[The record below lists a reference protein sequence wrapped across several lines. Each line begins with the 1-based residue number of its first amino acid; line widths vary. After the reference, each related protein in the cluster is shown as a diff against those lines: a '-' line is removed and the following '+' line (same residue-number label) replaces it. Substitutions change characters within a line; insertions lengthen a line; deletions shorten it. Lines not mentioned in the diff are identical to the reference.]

1 MFDRLFK
8 RRSTGLDV
16 SSATDKGYA
25 IHASL
30 QELIGL
36 RMYARQLSFASTV
49 PSSNLMVGNHLSRF
63 KGRGMDYLESRN
75 YQPGDDIRN
84 MDWRVTARTGQ
95 PHIKLFQEERQRPV
109 LIMLDLN
116 PGMFFASQGR
126 FKSVIAAQAAAI
138 LAWAAA
144 SHGDRVGGLI
154 LNREHVEQPPQGNKN
169 GILSF
174 LHQLAEHSNP
184 EIYIRSSS
192 AQSPDQQQQPATDFE
207 NGLKRLARIA
217 RPGSLVFILSDFY
230 QLNEQSIQQL
240 AQLQANCECV
250 LVRILDAL
258 ETTPPPANR
267 YSVTNGRQQSV
278 LNTADTRQA
287 EQYRLWFSQHQ
298 AELDKVSRQLA
309 IPRIEL
315 NTSEHPIQR
324 LRKVFSNKSASRK
337 PVSLRANRR

>member
-1 MFDRLFK
+1 
-8 RRSTGLDV
+8 
-16 SSATDKGYA
+16 
-25 IHASL
+25 
-30 QELIGL
+30 
-36 RMYARQLSFASTV
+36 
-49 PSSNLMVGNHLSRF
+49 
-63 KGRGMDYLESRN
+63 
-75 YQPGDDIRN
+75 
-84 MDWRVTARTGQ
+84 
-95 PHIKLFQEERQRPV
+95 
-109 LIMLDLN
+109 
-116 PGMFFASQGR
+116 MFFASQGR

-138 LAWAAA
+138 LAWSAA

-154 LNREHVEQPPQGNKN
+154 LNQEHVEQPPLGNKN

-174 LHQLAEHSNP
+174 LHQIAEHSDP
-184 EIYIRSSS
+184 ENYIKSSS
-192 AQSPDQQQQPATDFE
+192 TQSAVPGTIQATRFE

-230 QLNEQSIQQL
+230 QLNEKSVQQL
-240 AQLQANCECV
+240 AQLKANCECV
-250 LVRILDAL
+250 LVRVLDTL

-267 YSVTNGRQQSV
+267 YTVTNGRQQSV
-278 LNTADTRQA
+278 FNTADTRQA

-337 PVSLRANRR
+337 PVSLKANRR